1 MTHTPIITLIGG
13 SGFLGRYVVRR
24 LAKAGYR
31 LRIIC
36 RNPDAA
42 AHLKTAGDV
51 GQIALV
57 AGNIARPETLRGKLD
72 GSFAVIN
79 LVGVLFESGSQNFTT
94 LHARGAEL
102 LAMAAKSAG
111 AARFIQISSL
121 GVDLAVD
128 SAYARTKLLGEKAV
142 QAAFPG
148 ATILRPSVV
157 FGPEDNFFNQFA
169 QMASLAPALPLI
181 GGGHSKFQPVYVDDV
196 AAAVEA
202 CLAHEETIGETYEL
216 GGPQVFSFREIIGY
230 VLKTQSRHVPNPIG
244 FFAFILW
251 LTFFFPYIF
260 YRYWNDGRLLID
272 IPFQAASII
281 GAASEMLPKPPLTRD
296 QVRLLQYDNVV
307 SSGAKNFAHLGITPT
322 AVETIVPSYLA
333 RYNRKAAA

>member
-57 AGNIARPETLRGKLD
+57 AGNIARPETLKGKLD

-79 LVGVLFESGSQNFTT
+79 LVGVLFESGRQNFTN
-94 LHARGAEL
+94 LHAKGAET
-102 LAMAAKSAG
+102 LAQMARDSG

-121 GVDLAVD
+121 GVDHAAN

-142 QAAFPG
+142 QAAFPA

-169 QMASLAPALPLI
+169 QMATLAPALPLI
-181 GGGHSKFQPVYVDDV
+181 GGGHTKFQPVYVDDV

-202 CLAHEETIGETYEL
+202 CLNDESTMGETYEL
-216 GGPQVFSFREIIGY
+216 GGPRVYSFREILEY
-230 VLKTQSRHVPNPIG
+230 
-244 FFAFILW
+244 ILRTTGRKRC
-251 LTFFFPYIF
+251 LMTLPYALA
-260 YRYWNDGRLLID
+260 GVM
-272 IPFQAASII
+272 
-281 GAASEMLPKPPLTRD
+281 GAVSEILPKPPLTRD
-296 QVRLLQYDNVV
+296 QVRLLKYDNVV
-307 SSGAKNFAHLGITPT
+307 SSGAKSFAHLGITPT
-322 AVETIVPSYLA
+322 AVETIVPGYLA
-333 RYNRKAAA
+333 RYNKKMAA

>member
-13 SGFLGRYVVRR
+13 SGFLGRYVARR

-79 LVGVLFESGSQNFTT
+79 LVGVLFESGKQNFTA
-94 LHARGAEL
+94 LHAKGAET
-102 LAMAAKSAG
+102 LALMARDSG
-111 AARFIQISSL
+111 AQRFIQISSL
-121 GVDLAVD
+121 GVDRAAD

-142 QAAFPG
+142 LAAFPA

-157 FGPEDNFFNQFA
+157 FGAEDNFFNQFA

-181 GGGHSKFQPVYVDDV
+181 GGGKTRFQPVYVDDV

-202 CLAHEETIGETYEL
+202 SLNDETTMGETYEL
-216 GGPQVFSFREIIGY
+216 GGPRVYSFREILEY
-230 VLKTQSRHVPNPIG
+230 
-244 FFAFILW
+244 ILR
-251 LTFFFPYIF
+251 TTNRR
-260 YRYWNDGRLLID
+260 RYLAPL
-272 IPFQAASII
+272 PMALASMI
-281 GAASEMLPKPPLTRD
+281 GAASEILPRPPLTRD
-296 QVRLLQYDNVV
+296 QVRLLKYDNIV
-307 SSGAKNFAHLGITPT
+307 SPGARSFAHLGITPT
-322 AVETIVPSYLA
+322 AVETIVPGYLA
-333 RYNRKAAA
+333 RYNRKVAA